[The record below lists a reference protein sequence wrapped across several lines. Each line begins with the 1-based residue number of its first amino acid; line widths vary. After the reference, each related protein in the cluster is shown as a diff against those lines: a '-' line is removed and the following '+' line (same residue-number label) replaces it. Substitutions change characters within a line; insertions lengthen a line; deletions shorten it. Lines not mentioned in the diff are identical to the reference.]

1 MILLGNVD
9 LMIHGLTHDEHEVN
23 ECLYTIGI
31 FFFQQTDFLDT
42 VNY

>member
-1 MILLGNVD
+1 MILLGNVGW
-9 LMIHGLTHDEHEVN
+9 MIHALTYDEHKVN
-23 ECLYTIGI
+23 KCLNTIGI